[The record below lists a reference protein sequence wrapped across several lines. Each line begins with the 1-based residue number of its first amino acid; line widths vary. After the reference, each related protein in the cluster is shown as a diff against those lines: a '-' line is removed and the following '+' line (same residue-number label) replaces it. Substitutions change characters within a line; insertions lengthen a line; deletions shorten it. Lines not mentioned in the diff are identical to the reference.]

1 MKIVSV
7 NVSLPRTVHW
17 LGKEVATGIFKE
29 PVGGAVMLRRLNF
42 DCDRQA
48 DLTVHGGPSK
58 AAYIYPSEHYPFWK
72 KELPGMELP
81 WGMFGE
87 NLTTAGFDEKDT
99 YIGDHLRIGKAV
111 VVVTQPRTPCFKL
124 GIKFGRD
131 DILKRFLESGRSGFY
146 VSVLEEGQVKAGDL
160 IESFEEDPQRV
171 TVAELNRLY
180 AEGNYD
186 RSVIERAVR
195 VQALPDGWRDYLLK
209 ELHAQEL

>member
-99 YIGDHLRIGKAV
+99 HIGDHLRIGKAV

-209 ELHAQEL
+209 ELHAQEP